1 MKKKYFINANIID
14 PHNSLNEM
22 GGLIIDENG
31 KIEAI
36 GKKVNTNNIPTRE
49 KIINLNGKYI
59 FPGLVD
65 MRVFVGEPGYE
76 YKENFRTLSEAALS
90 GGVTSVV
97 TMPNTNPVIDNVSIV
112 DFLRLRGKDKSKINI
127 FPTAALT
134 IGTVGEN
141 MTEFGLLQSKGIIGF
156 TDGVKTIQN
165 PRIMNRIM
173 NSASDLKSLIIQHAE
188 DAELSKDG
196 MINDG
201 IIATKLGLQGI
212 PISAE
217 LLIIER
223 DLTLLEYNNCR
234 YHISQISSANSVD
247 IIRERKSKIDFSCGV
262 SINNLSLNEND
273 IGDFK
278 TFLKLSPPL
287 RTETDRNALVQ
298 GLNDETIEILV
309 NQSLLQAE
317 MGCDVLAPSDMMDG
331 RIGKIRKALDK
342 NKYQSVQIL
351 SYAAKYASSFYGPFR
366 DAVGSKGALKGDKKT
381 YQMDYRNSD
390 ESLREVALDI
400 KEGADMVM
408 VKPGMPYLDIIRSIK
423 DKFKLPVLAYQVSGE
438 YSLIENAIRK
448 KMINKDAVYESL
460 VAFKRAGAN
469 AIVSYY
475 ADRLDKII

>member
-14 PHNSLNEM
+14 PYNSLNET

-31 KIEAI
+31 KIEGV
-36 GKKVNTNNIPTRE
+36 GKKVNTNNIPSRE
-49 KIINLNGKYI
+49 KVIDLKGKHI

-65 MRVFVGEPGYE
+65 MRVFVGEPGFE

-112 DFLRLRGKDKSKINI
+112 DFLRRRGRDKSKINI

-134 IGTVGEN
+134 VNTEGEN
-141 MTEFGLLQSKGIIGF
+141 MTEFGLLQGKGIIGF
-156 TDGVKTIQN
+156 TDGIKTIQN

-173 NSASDLKSLIIQHAE
+173 NSASDLNSLIIQHAE

-212 PISAE
+212 PVSAE
-217 LLIIER
+217 LLILER

-234 YHISQISSANSVD
+234 YHISQISSASSIE
-247 IIRERKSKIDFSCGV
+247 IIRERKSKVNFSCGV

-287 RTETDRNALVQ
+287 RTEEDRNALVQ
-298 GLNDETIEILV
+298 GLVDEIIDVIVSDHKPEDEENKRLTFAQAETGASGIETLLPLSLELYHNGSVKLETII
-309 NQSLLQAE
+309 
-317 MGCDVLAPSDMMDG
+317 
-331 RIGKIRKALDK
+331 KALTSNPAKILKINKGNLSIGNDADFCIVDINKPWVVRKEKLISKSK
-342 NKYQSVQIL
+342 NTPIE
-351 SYAAKYASSFYGPFR
+351 
-366 DAVGSKGALKGDKKT
+366 DKKL
-381 YQMDYRNSD
+381 QG
-390 ESLREVALDI
+390 
-400 KEGADMVM
+400 KVM
-408 VKPGMPYLDIIRSIK
+408 NTFVNGEEL
-423 DKFKLPVLAYQVSGE
+423 FKAE
-438 YSLIENAIRK
+438 
-448 KMINKDAVYESL
+448 
-460 VAFKRAGAN
+460 
-469 AIVSYY
+469 
-475 ADRLDKII
+475 

>member
-14 PHNSLNEM
+14 PYNSLNET

-31 KIEAI
+31 KIEGV
-36 GKKVNTNNIPTRE
+36 GKKVNTNNIPSRE
-49 KIINLNGKYI
+49 KVIDLKGKHI

-65 MRVFVGEPGYE
+65 MRVFVGEPGFE

-112 DFLRLRGKDKSKINI
+112 DFLRRRGRDKSKINI

-134 IGTVGEN
+134 VNTEGEN
-141 MTEFGLLQSKGIIGF
+141 MTEFGLLQGKGIIGF
-156 TDGVKTIQN
+156 TDGIKTIQN

-173 NSASDLKSLIIQHAE
+173 NSASDLNSLIIQHAE

-212 PISAE
+212 PVSAE
-217 LLIIER
+217 LLILER

-234 YHISQISSANSVD
+234 YHISQISSASSVE
-247 IIRERKSKIDFSCGV
+247 IIRERKKKVKFSCGV

-287 RTETDRNALVQ
+287 RTEDDRNTLVQ
-298 GLNDETIEILV
+298 GLVDETIDVIVSDHKPEDEENKRLTFA
-309 NQSLLQAE
+309 QAE
-317 MGCDVLAPSDMMDG
+317 TGASGIETLLPLSLELYHNGSVNLET
-331 RIGKIRKALDK
+331 IIKALTSSPAKILKINKGNLSIGNDADFCIVDINKPWIVRKEKLISKSK
-342 NKYQSVQIL
+342 NTPIE
-351 SYAAKYASSFYGPFR
+351 
-366 DAVGSKGALKGDKKT
+366 DKKL
-381 YQMDYRNSD
+381 QG
-390 ESLREVALDI
+390 
-400 KEGADMVM
+400 KVM
-408 VKPGMPYLDIIRSIK
+408 NT
-423 DKFKLPVLAYQVSGE
+423 FVSGE
-438 YSLIENAIRK
+438 EL
-448 KMINKDAVYESL
+448 
-460 VAFKRAGAN
+460 FKAE
-469 AIVSYY
+469 
-475 ADRLDKII
+475 